1 MQHVTLSTEQCKQ
14 CGRYLFASESKCYCY
29 RVARRDRMAKAIEIT
44 FAVAW
49 LVAIV
54 GWRVWEVMT

>member
-1 MQHVTLSTEQCKQ
+1 MQHVTLSTEQCKH
-14 CGRYLFASESKCYCY
+14 CGRYLFASESQCYCY
-29 RVARRDRMAKAIEIT
+29 RIARRDRMVKAVEIT